1 MEQVYTEEELEQIE
15 YIRNKKKKGIALTP
29 EEIMSDFERQLKPG
43 DKRIYPTTLG
53 VTGTTFRSG
62 KIVWANKIQSLAD
75 YMPSI
80 DNLAVNVKDVR
91 SLMVVPVFGHEG
103 LKPIAIV

>member
-1 MEQVYTEEELEQIE
+1 
-15 YIRNKKKKGIALTP
+15 
-29 EEIMSDFERQLKPG
+29 
-43 DKRIYPTTLG
+43 
-53 VTGTTFRSG
+53 
-62 KIVWANKIQSLAD
+62 
-75 YMPSI
+75 MPSI